1 MTGFLRRS
9 VCRRM
14 VSTWLLTAMTGLLL
28 PASSSGQDSAKAP
41 EAAPPTPVTR
51 FPGLPVQEGDD
62 PLSLFIPKDEE
73 TSDEKLKDEALAWFM
88 TAQLHY
94 SRGENSEGLAA
105 LKKTVEKDPSSLTPY
120 RILVPALLDARD
132 LDAARKYALQGAA
145 LKPEGIILVQGVALV
160 LTRVRQVD
168 EAIALLQEGLA
179 LVPREKELGRYLSLQ
194 RQLGALHK
202 AVGKNQEA
210 SDYYKLVFDALQAPD
225 SKLSPEQIKDL
236 LGEPGALFD
245 EFGNVFLQSAQPELA
260 LKAFDEASKYR
271 PSRPGIHSYNLALLF
286 RDTKKPEQALAELD
300 KYFAAQLQIK
310 GRDAY
315 QLLKDL
321 LTDLKRD
328 GELLGRLEKMKE
340 ADTQNAALAY
350 FLADQYVAAGR
361 FDDAL
366 AAYRGAP
373 GGARDPRALVGLVH
387 IYRQKK
393 DWPELFSALT
403 RAFPVV
409 DAQDEELTLRFQEE
423 VDAIQKD
430 KDAFDGLVAHAR
442 KLQSEDPPKL
452 EFFPAYIMGKL
463 CIDTDRS
470 EDAIGFY
477 RYAISMQNS
486 PPAQLYVDIALHLI
500 QTDKF
505 KPAIEILTEAVQHP
519 SLDDERPYFLDL
531 QIAALEMDG
540 QTDKA
545 LEVVTQAKQDYPR
558 ALPLISREAW
568 IYYHSQQWEKAIAA
582 YEALIQAGPSL
593 NAKQEMLNTWRFSLS
608 AIYVHLEN
616 FDKGESILE
625 ELLAKEPENTQANND
640 LGYLW
645 ADRGKNLPRAKIMI
659 EKALAAEPENAAY
672 LDSMGWVQY
681 RLGQFSEAKESLLK
695 AVKDPKRQDAT
706 IWDHLG
712 DVYDKLGD
720 KEEAIKAWIK
730 ALEIEF
736 EKPKQEEKLVKSLLQ
751 KVPADRIP
759 KKDSSDSK

>member
-1 MTGFLRRS
+1 
-9 VCRRM
+9 M
-14 VSTWLLTAMTGLLL
+14 VSTSLLAATTCLLA
-28 PASSSGQDSAKAP
+28 PALSSGQDAAKAP
-41 EAAPPTPVTR
+41 DAVPAPASSPVIP

-62 PLSLFIPKDEE
+62 PISLFMPKDAE
-73 TSDEKLKDEALAWFM
+73 TTEEKLKGEALAWFM

-94 SRGENSEGLAA
+94 SRGENAEGLAA
-105 LKKTVEKDPSSLTPY
+105 LKKTVDKDPKSLTPY

-132 LDAARKYALQGAA
+132 LDAARKFALQGAA

-168 EAIALLQEGLA
+168 EAIAILQEGLK
-179 LVPREKELGRYLSLQ
+179 LVPQDKELGRHLSLQ

-202 AVGKNQEA
+202 AIGKNKEA
-210 SDYYKLVFDALQAPD
+210 AEYYKLVFDALQATD
-225 SKLSPEQIKDL
+225 SKLTPEQIKDL

-245 EFGNVFLQSAQPELA
+245 EFGNVFLQAAQPELA

-286 RDTKKPEQALAELD
+286 RDTKKPEQALTELD

-321 LTDLKRD
+321 LTDLKRE

-350 FLADQYVAAGR
+350 FLADQYVTAGR

-366 AAYRGAP
+366 KAYRGAP

-409 DAQDEELTLRFQEE
+409 DAQDEELTLRFQTE

-430 KDAFDGLVAHAR
+430 KETFDGLIAEAR

-470 EDAIGFY
+470 EDALGFY
-477 RYAISMQNS
+477 RYAISMQNN

-500 QTDKF
+500 QNDKF

-545 LEVVTQAKQDYPR
+545 LAVVTQAKQDYPR
-558 ALPLISREAW
+558 ALPLLSREAW
-568 IYYHSQQWEKAIAA
+568 IYYHAQQWEKAIAA
-582 YEALIQAGPSL
+582 YEALIQVGPSL
-593 NAKQEMLNTWRFSLS
+593 NAKPEMVNTWRFSLS
-608 AIYVHLEN
+608 AIYVHIEN
-616 FDKGESILE
+616 FDKGERILE
-625 ELLAKEPENTQANND
+625 DLLAKDPENTQANND

-645 ADRGKNLPRAKIMI
+645 ADRGKNLPRARIMI

-672 LDSMGWVQY
+672 LDSMGWVQF
-681 RLGQFSEAKESLLK
+681 RLGQFSEAKESLQK

-712 DVYDKLGD
+712 DVHEKLGD
-720 KEEAIKAWIK
+720 KEEAIKAWVK

-736 EKPKQEEKLVKSLLQ
+736 AKPKQEEKLVKALLQ

-759 KKDSSDSK
+759 KKDSSETK